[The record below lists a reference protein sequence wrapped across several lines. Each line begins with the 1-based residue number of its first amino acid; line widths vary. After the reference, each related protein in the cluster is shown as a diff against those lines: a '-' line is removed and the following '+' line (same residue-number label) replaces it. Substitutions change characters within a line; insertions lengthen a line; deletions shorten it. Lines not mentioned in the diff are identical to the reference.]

1 MDHAHVHMVGAEL
14 RAIFLALVE
23 LILPAAFTASV
34 ALTGSA
40 SVREDGQ
47 G

>member
-14 RAIFLALVE
+14 RAIFLVLVV
-23 LILPAAFTASV
+23 LMLPAAFTASV
-34 ALTGSA
+34 ASTDCA
-40 SVREDGQ
+40 SVTEDGQ